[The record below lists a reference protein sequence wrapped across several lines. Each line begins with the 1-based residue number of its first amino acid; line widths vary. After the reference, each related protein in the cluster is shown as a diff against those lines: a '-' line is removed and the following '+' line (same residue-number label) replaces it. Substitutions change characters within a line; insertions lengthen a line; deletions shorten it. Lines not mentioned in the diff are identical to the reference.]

1 MKKHRW
7 NVKKFA
13 ANMAVLVEFALIA
26 IMLIVFF
33 GAPYLHIDAD
43 EFRNTM
49 LLLAE
54 SSIPICALAITTQ
67 IIARR

>member
-13 ANMAVLVEFALIA
+13 ANMTILVEFALIA
-26 IMLIVFF
+26 IILVVFF
-33 GAPYLHIDAD
+33 GAPYLHITAD
-43 EFRNTM
+43 EYRNTM

-54 SSIPICALAITTQ
+54 ISIPVCALAITAQ